1 MEQGRRDHMNA
12 AECIFVVMFRIV
24 CEAFGLGL
32 QGIFVDPSA
41 QSLFRIKKQITGSF
55 TPAGEQGGYTSVP
68 QMKEKIAEYG
78 FGDKMSWLGRRED
91 IRQFYN
97 AFDAFLLPSLY
108 EGFPI
113 VGVESQA
120 AGLPV
125 FFSDAITREAGIEE
139 LGHFIELSTIRCWK
153 TACKKK

>member
-1 MEQGRRDHMNA
+1 MNEIKNRQENAHFVIIGIGSMEQ
-12 AECIFVVMFRIV
+12 E
-24 CEAFGLGL
+24 
-32 QGIFVDPSA
+32 
-41 QSLFRIKKQITGSF
+41 
-55 TPAGEQGGYTSVP
+55 
-68 QMKEKIAEYG
+68 MKVKISEYG

-139 LGHFIELSTIRCWK
+139 LGHFIELSKSAKEWADIIIPE
-153 TACKKK
+153 TALLMKSRRGRKSYLKQNGFDAASEAERLTRYFENAVNEQK